1 MRNEREGE
9 GWYPVFLG
17 DPCMTFQRL
26 HNLYVPVFQ
35 LTSVLKGT
43 FRIHLLSSAAVG
55 PYKFTTEECKDE
67 SYVLKLIVDETGILI
82 LFLDYRNLLCATPQH
97 TVMLHAVV

>member
-1 MRNEREGE
+1 
-9 GWYPVFLG
+9 
-17 DPCMTFQRL
+17 MTFQRL

-82 LFLDYRNLLCATPQH
+82 FFLDYRNLLCATPQH